1 MGLYRINRTLAFP
14 NFIDLYYQSISLAS
28 SAFSRFFWFFMLFL
42 SLSLSLLYLSI
53 CLVSHSVLIFSFSL
67 RNDSFYDTFISFW
80 TWYRYRYGTNQP
92 QRLFLSHR
100 STTLLLY
107 IYVHSFL
114 SPPKYL
120 LTPLYPSIQKP
131 RCSLP
136 LTLSRSTR
144 QRVCIEMCSLW

>member
-14 NFIDLYYQSISLAS
+14 NFVDLYYQSISLAS
-28 SAFSRFFWFFMLFL
+28 SAFSRFFGFSCCF
-42 SLSLSLLYLSI
+42 SLSLSLCSI
-53 CLVSHSVLIFSFSL
+53 CLSVSFLIPFSFSL
-67 RNDSFYDTFISFW
+67 SLSEMTPSTTPSFW

-120 LTPLYPSIQKP
+120 LIPLYPSIQKP